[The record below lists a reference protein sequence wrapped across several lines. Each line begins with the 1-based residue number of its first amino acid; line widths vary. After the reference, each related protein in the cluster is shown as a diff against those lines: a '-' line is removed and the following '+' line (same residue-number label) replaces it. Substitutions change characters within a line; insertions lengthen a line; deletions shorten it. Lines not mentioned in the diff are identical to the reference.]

1 VRLVLSDLRR
11 IDITATAPAGGGQ
24 SPAAAA
30 QNQSPPDPIAEL
42 IGTFQFEAVLA
53 AVKAARHD
61 VLIGAHLTLQ
71 LARHILVIAMLL
83 RDRDAGTAHHRY
95 GGSRW
100 DAWASHLGEA
110 PSPYTQAAI
119 TAAVRSYAVKLD
131 EVVDDWDP
139 HLQLDNRPLL
149 ELLDAVDQQSTP

>member
-1 VRLVLSDLRR
+1 MTDPKKEAGSP
-11 IDITATAPAGGGQ
+11 ATAGSKAAGGDD
-24 SPAAAA
+24 SLPHVDFA
-30 QNQSPPDPIAEL
+30 
-42 IGTFQFEAVLA
+42 TF
-53 AVKAARHD
+53 
-61 VLIGAHLTLQ
+61 
-71 LARHILVIAMLL
+71 ILSLSHSALM
-83 RDRDAGTAHHRY
+83 
-95 GGSRW
+95 
-100 DAWASHLGEA
+100 HLGEA